1 MIHVT
6 EQAQKK
12 IRQMLEAD
20 DKQGFHLRLSVQGG
34 GCSGMQYGLSFDDT
48 IQDDDQQFEYEGFKV
63 LVDPASHPMLDG
75 MQVDYRDSLMD
86 GGFKLHNPKATATC
100 GCGQSF
106 SC

>member
-6 EQAQKK
+6 EPAQNK
-12 IRQMLEAD
+12 IRQMLSAEG
-20 DKQGFHLRLSVQGG
+20 KEGFHLRLYVEGG
-34 GCSGMQYGLSFDDT
+34 GCSGMQYGLSFDDNVKE
-48 IQDDDQQFEYEGFKV
+48 DDHQFEFEGFKV
-63 LVDPASHPMLDG
+63 LVDPASHPLLDG
-75 MQVDYRDSLMD
+75 MRVDYKDSLMD